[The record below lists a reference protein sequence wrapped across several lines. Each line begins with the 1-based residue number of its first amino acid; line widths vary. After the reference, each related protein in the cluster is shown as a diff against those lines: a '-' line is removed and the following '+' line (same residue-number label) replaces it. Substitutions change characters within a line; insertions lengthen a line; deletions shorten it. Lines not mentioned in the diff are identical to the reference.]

1 MTKRTSE
8 QLTALFTEMGEAEVA
23 KALSSH
29 KWRTKAYN
37 TLALEWLTKA
47 RTVEATEK
55 PLERSQSPV
64 QVNPGPKVAEDRLK
78 AVEKHTEGSSDK
90 PDKKP
95 HSSTPNK
102 PKGAK

>member
-1 MTKRTSE
+1 MTKRTPE

-37 TLALEWLTKA
+37 TLALEWLVKA
-47 RTVEATEK
+47 RAEK
-55 PLERSQSPV
+55 PLERSQ
-64 QVNPGPKVAEDRLK
+64 GPAKAATLPEVAEDK
-78 AVEKHTEGSSDK
+78 PKTVEKHTDASSDK
-90 PDKKP
+90 SDKKP
-95 HSSTPNK
+95 HNTHTPNK